1 MRKAGVYTV
10 AAQIDGLAPIKRVSD
25 HQRDD
30 GHTLELHLPWGP
42 SANDFKIPHPK
53 VRGLYFLTKRAKQ
66 FRLDVQKL
74 CIGARRF
81 GAEAE
86 ILLDITLHPPDKRK
100 RDADNFA
107 GKALFDALQA
117 AEIFAD
123 DSQIESYRVTKS
135 TVVKGGLVV
144 VKVSQRENI
153 KC

>member
-1 MRKAGVYTV
+1 MS
-10 AAQIDGLAPIKRVSD
+10 AQATHRT
-25 HQRDD
+25 DD
-30 GHTLELHLPWGP
+30 GHTLMLRLPWPP
-42 SANDFKIPHPK
+42 SSNDFKIPHPK

-66 FRLDVQKL
+66 FRLDVQTL
-74 CIGARRF
+74 CLGARRF
-81 GAEAE
+81 GATAE

-123 DSQIESYRVTKS
+123 DSQIQSFRVSKAE
-135 TVVKGGLVV
+135 VVKGGLII